1 MKEEIFRI
9 GNFSI
14 YIFGITIALGMLAGL
29 WIMLKEAKRKELN
42 NDKMF
47 DLVIYTILAGLI
59 GARLY
64 YVVAFNLEY
73 YLKNPIEILYV
84 HQGGLS
90 IQGSLI
96 GGILVALWYIRKNN
110 LNFWKVADAFAPGI
124 ILGQAIGRI
133 GCDVFGIPM
142 KTLYPWG
149 VKVGSQILHPAQIY
163 EMLLN
168 LILFAYLWTM
178 RGKSKYNGEIFIK
191 YIIGFSINRAIV
203 EFFRTNPIVYKP
215 FTIAHVTSLIV
226 IIIALIVNRKIK
238 NNSLNEQET
247 AANSAATVGFADYSL
262 IFSIAVI
269 GTWFYYF
276 IH

>member
-1 MKEEIFRI
+1 MKEFFRI

-14 YIFGITIALGMLAGL
+14 HLFGMTIALGILAGL

-42 NDKMF
+42 SDKMF
-47 DLVIYTILAGLI
+47 DLVIYTILAGLV

-64 YVVAFNLEY
+64 YVVAFNFKY
-73 YLKNPIEILYV
+73 YLKNPIEILFV

-90 IQGSLI
+90 IQGALI
-96 GGILVALWYIRKNN
+96 GGVLVAIWYIRKNN
-110 LNFWKVADAFAPGI
+110 LNFWKAADTFAPGI

-149 VKVGSQILHPAQIY
+149 IRVGLQILHPAQLY
-163 EMLLN
+163 EVFLD
-168 LILFAYLWTM
+168 LILFTYLWTT
-178 RGKSKYNGEIFIK
+178 RRKSKYNGEIFIK
-191 YIIGFSINRAIV
+191 YIIGFSINRSIV
-203 EFFRTNPIVYKP
+203 EFFRSNPIVYKP
-215 FTIAHVTSLIV
+215 FTIAHVTSLTI
-226 IIIALIVNRKIK
+226 IIIAFIINNKIRKT
-238 NNSLNEQET
+238 LHNEQET
-247 AANSAATVGFADYSL
+247 VANSTATVGFADYGL
-262 IFSIAVI
+262 IFSIAII